1 MVNNMFHR
9 FNSQEER
16 EKYGGTSYIEIQYC
30 ELEPSFKINKIV
42 SVKNIKHWNDKS
54 LYIYLDDIARFI
66 DLYKEIFDNGVY
78 NNLTEG
84 YIDEYGINY
93 YSKDKVKIII
103 NKLQVIKPEDF
114 EILLSWLEDGE
125 RYNGVYI
132 LGI

>member
-1 MVNNMFHR
+1 MFHK

-16 EKYGGTSYIEIQYC
+16 KKYGGTSYIEIQYC
-30 ELEPSFKINKIV
+30 ELKPSFKINEIV
-42 SVKNIKHWNDKS
+42 SVNHIKHWNDKS
-54 LYIYLDDIARFI
+54 LYIQLDDIEEFV

-93 YSKDKVKIII
+93 YSKDKVEIIK
-103 NKLQVIKPEDF
+103 NKLQVIKPKDF
-114 EILLSWLEDGE
+114 EILLSWLEDSKK
-125 RYNGVYI
+125 YNGIYI